1 MGFLGSL
8 FQNFGKTF
16 GGIGKST
23 GNLFSGFSSPSS
35 GRQVATAMGRPVT
48 YGQTMPSKQFQGT
61 QSQGGM
67 SNLFANLFN
76 PSTQTGQIGLGLA
89 SNLFGQFAGPKT
101 PKMPDIGNIP
111 SVQAMRQFNPT
122 SFKPLDP
129 NLESAVNRGLD
140 IEHEQQK
147 KNLRDI
153 YKTARPGTDYTTDSA
168 YQRDLANLQRNQS
181 LSRADALA
189 EANSNWMRTQIGA
202 NEQEFSRL
210 QQLAN
215 YDIESIMTKLGLDY
229 AGAQKFKD
237 TFSEIGDE
245 FLSRGLGAFNLSR
258 LGGV

>member
-8 FQNFGKTF
+8 FQNFGKAF
-16 GGIGKST
+16 GGIGKAA
-23 GNLFSGFSSPSS
+23 GNLFSGFKAPISTQAMSP
-35 GRQVATAMGRPVT
+35 RQYQVTQPQAQGSMGNI
-48 YGQTMPSKQFQGT
+48 F
-61 QSQGGM
+61 GG
-67 SNLFANLFN
+67 LFN
-76 PSTQTGQIGLGLA
+76 PSTQKGQMGLGLA
-89 SNLFGQFAGPKT
+89 SNLLGQFAGPKT

-189 EANSNWMRTQIGA
+189 GANSNWMRTQIGA

-258 LGGV
+258 LCVV